1 MPKRKAASQDG
12 TRQEPK
18 RRSARLS
25 AMPVPITPELK
36 PKRTSITKK
45 MKTEHDT
52 MEKNTDTSSK
62 AIAENKK
69 EVVKEEYSDKNGEAK
84 IMEAPAPEKELE
96 EMNEEKNEDV
106 EEEGVEKNEAVS
118 PARKEDERYQKGD
131 GEDQY
136 KKEEKGEDGVR
147 KREVLEEL
155 LLSEVGWMGWY
166 GEEHG
171 DRDHAF
177 GKLDQSVCGGS
188 FKVSGYLDRK
198 SRERNSAH
206 WIPVPPVHIMRSGLE
221 LLEVSPMYDVH
232 ALLLCPEC
240 LILQASHLQ
249 MVSLP
254 VVGSI
259 WFLA

>member
-25 AMPVPITPELK
+25 AMPMPMTPELK
-36 PKRTSITKK
+36 TKRTSITKK

-52 MEKNTDTSSK
+52 MEKHTDTSSK

-136 KKEEKGEDGVR
+136 KKEEKGEDGCAICCISPQVDFLGIQHDLHTR
-147 KREVLEEL
+147 TPERFIHLCTNKWVDWTVGEAVVIKLEEVVIKL
-155 LLSEVGWMGWY
+155 VVVEEVMALKAAA
-166 GEEHG
+166 
-171 DRDHAF
+171 DLA
-177 GKLDQSVCGGS
+177 LDQIDLYDREGG
-188 FKVSGYLDRK
+188 
-198 SRERNSAH
+198 E
-206 WIPVPPVHIMRSGLE
+206 
-221 LLEVSPMYDVH
+221 
-232 ALLLCPEC
+232 
-240 LILQASHLQ
+240 
-249 MVSLP
+249 
-254 VVGSI
+254 
-259 WFLA
+259 